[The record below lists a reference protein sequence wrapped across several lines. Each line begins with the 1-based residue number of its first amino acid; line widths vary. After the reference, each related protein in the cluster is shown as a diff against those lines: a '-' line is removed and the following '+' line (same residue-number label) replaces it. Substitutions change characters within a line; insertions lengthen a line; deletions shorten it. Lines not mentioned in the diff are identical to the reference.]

1 MIKLSLI
8 FVLFFTIAALADGD
22 FAKHDAE
29 MYQFLGK
36 INANETAVKDLI
48 KEKNETADAEKSKE
62 ILIAIKK
69 NINERKENIRKYN
82 RVYNHVLYEHPG
94 KMDYAEEKEEKKKSE
109 HEKPKEQSG
118 HDKEGVVRYKRY
130 DERSIQEFE
139 DETNKLLSDTYQ
151 NVKKKYNSK

>member
-8 FVLFFTIAALADGD
+8 FVLFFTVASLADGD

-29 MYQFLGK
+29 MYQLLGK
-36 INANETAVKDLI
+36 INTNETAVKNLI
-48 KEKNETADAEKSKE
+48 KEKNETTDVEKSKE
-62 ILIAIKK
+62 ILVDIKK
-69 NINERKENIRKYN
+69 NLNDRKENIRKYN
-82 RVYNHVLYEHPG
+82 KVYNHVLYEHPG
-94 KMDYAEEKEEKKKSE
+94 KMNYPGENEEKKKGE
-109 HEKPKEQSG
+109 HEKPKEQSSNG
-118 HDKEGVVRYKRY
+118 KEDVVRYKRY